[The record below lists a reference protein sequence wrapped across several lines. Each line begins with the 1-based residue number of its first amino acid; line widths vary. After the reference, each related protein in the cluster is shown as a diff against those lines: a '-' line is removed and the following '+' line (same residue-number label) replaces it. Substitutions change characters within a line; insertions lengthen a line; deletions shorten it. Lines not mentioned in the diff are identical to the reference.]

1 MQGINAEPLTT
12 LHSDRKSPLHL
23 CLRVPVGEFID
34 NSSVINYDQLY
45 AQMMYELHDKFEYV

>member
-1 MQGINAEPLTT
+1 MRSLQWYKRGAAY
-12 LHSDRKSPLHL
+12 SDRKSPLHL

>member
-1 MQGINAEPLTT
+1 MKSGGLLFTT

-45 AQMMYELHDKFEYV
+45 AQMMHELHDKFEYV